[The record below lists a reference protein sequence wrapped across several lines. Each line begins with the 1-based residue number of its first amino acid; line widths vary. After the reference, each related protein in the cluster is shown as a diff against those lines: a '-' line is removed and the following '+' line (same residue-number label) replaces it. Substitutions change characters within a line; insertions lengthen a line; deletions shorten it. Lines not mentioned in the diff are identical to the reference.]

1 MNQLIIARERET
13 IGKMTDKNEN
23 TGMILLLQL
32 LQQFITTIITFL
44 IIIIIIIMNRA
55 IFA

>member
-23 TGMILLLQL
+23 TGMILLQQLLLQL
-32 LQQFITTIITFL
+32 LLFYGGHYYYYYE
-44 IIIIIIIMNRA
+44 
-55 IFA
+55 

>member
-1 MNQLIIARERET
+1 MIITRERET

-32 LQQFITTIITFL
+32 LLQLLLFYDGHYYYLKI
-44 IIIIIIIMNRA
+44 NK
-55 IFA
+55 